1 MSDTGEATAGVARL
15 FDALAEVYDGVG
27 VDFFQPIAGQLL
39 SALPPEQ
46 GEKWLDV
53 GCGRGAVLLPA
64 AGRVGPDGRAT
75 GVDVSA
81 GMVAACRAEA
91 QRQGLHNVDVD
102 VADARDLPF
111 TRGQFDVI
119 ASCLVLFFVPD
130 PGVAVRSWLPLL
142 TPGGRLGITTFGEMD
157 PRWSAVDDVFT
168 PYLPAHMRD
177 ARTSGKSGPFA
188 SDASMEQLVSEAG
201 FAEVHTVSGSVPVR
215 FANAEQWHDFTWS
228 TGQRVMWLSVPEA
241 ERSGVRAEAE
251 RRLMLHA
258 KDDGSIVFEQRVRH
272 TLARRAE

>member
-1 MSDTGEATAGVARL
+1 MSDAGDATAGVARL

-39 SALPPEQ
+39 SALPPEP
-46 GEKWLDV
+46 GEQWLDI

-64 AGRVGPDGRAT
+64 ARGVGPAGRAT

-81 GMVAACRAEA
+81 AMVAACREQA
-91 QRQGLHNVDVD
+91 RDQGLDNVEVS

-111 TRGQFDVI
+111 SHGEFDVI

-130 PGVAVRSWLPLL
+130 PGDAVRSWLPLL
-142 TPGGRLGITTFGEMD
+142 ASGGRLGITTFGEMD
-157 PRWSAVDDVFT
+157 PRWSDVDDVFT
-168 PYLPAHMRD
+168 PYLPAHLRD

-188 SDASMEQLVSEAG
+188 SDASMEELVLKAG
-201 FAEVHTVSGSVPVR
+201 FDEVHTVSGSVPVR

-241 ERSGVRAEAE
+241 ERAAVRAEAE
-251 RRLMLHA
+251 RRLMRHA
-258 KDDGSIVFEQRVRH
+258 QDDGSIVFEQRVRH
-272 TLARRAE
+272 TLARKVD